1 MRTLNRPMFRIGG
14 STNTGITSG
23 LAPRQ
28 GYDNGELVRKAEEE
42 KALMQKLAGQRPD
55 TSLSQFMIDFG
66 LDIASRPPQGSILST
81 AAASAKEP
89 YQGYKATKA
98 RRGAYDQQIGLAAAQ
113 STIEQ
118 RNKMAQILAQKPDP
132 STGLRNIFL
141 EKAIND
147 GYDLPEAERI
157 ADYQITIK
165 SDLQNKV
172 GRNRLG
178 GILDFDVSDEKTMRK
193 RMPKL
198 REKTGQFFFD
208 PYDGKI
214 KELVNEGGK
223 LFFREFNSVAEITFE
238 TPDDTAT
245 VVDPKFMGEP
255 AFPPEYMGGA

>member
-1 MRTLNRPMFRIGG
+1 MRTLNRPMFRTGG

-42 KALMQKLAGQRPD
+42 KALMQKLAGQQPD
-55 TSLSQFMIDFG
+55 RSLSQFMIDFG
-66 LDIASRPPQGSILST
+66 LDIASRPPEGSIFST
-81 AAASAKEP
+81 SAASAKEP

-98 RRGAYDQQIGLAAAQ
+98 RRGAYEQQIGLAAAQ

-118 RNKMAQILAQKPDP
+118 RNKMAQILAQKPDA

-165 SDLQNKV
+165 AELQEKV

-255 AFPPEYMGGA
+255 PFPPNYIE

>member
-14 STNTGITSG
+14 STNEGITSG
-23 LAPRQ
+23 LGRP
-28 GYDNGELVRKAEEE
+28 GYENGDLVKSAQKDAELMRT
-42 KALMQKLAGQRPD
+42 LAGQRPD
-55 TSLSQFMIDFG
+55 TSLSQFLIDFG
-66 LDIASRPPQGSILST
+66 LNVASAPPSGSIFST

-98 RRGAYDQQIGLAAAQ
+98 RRGAYEQQIGLASAQ
-113 STIEQ
+113 SAIEQ
-118 RNKMAQILAQKPDP
+118 RNKMAQILAQKPDA

-178 GILDFDVSDEKTMRK
+178 GILDFDVSDEKTMKK

-198 REKTGQFFFD
+198 RDKTGQFFFD

-214 KELVNEGGK
+214 KELVNQGGK

-238 TPDDTAT
+238 TPDDIAT
-245 VVDPKFMGEP
+245 VVDEKFMGEP
-255 AFPPEYMGGA
+255 AFPPDYIE

>member
-42 KALMQKLAGQRPD
+42 KALMQKLAGQTPD

-66 LDIASRPPQGSILST
+66 LDIASRPPQGSIFST
-81 AAASAKEP
+81 AAAAAKEP
-89 YQGYKATKA
+89 YQGYKASKA
-98 RRGAYDQQIGLAAAQ
+98 KRGAYDQQIGLAAAQ

-118 RNKMAQILAQKPDP
+118 RNKMAQILAQKPDA

-178 GILDFDVSDEKTMRK
+178 GILDFDVSDEKTMKK

-245 VVDPKFMGEP
+245 VIDEKFMGEP
-255 AFPPEYMGGA
+255 PFPPNYIE

>member
-1 MRTLNRPMFRIGG
+1 MTRVLKRPMFRIGG
-14 STNTGITSG
+14 PANEGITSG
-23 LAPRQ
+23 LRRP
-28 GYDNGELVRKAEEE
+28 GYENAGSVQDVERRKAI
-42 KALMQKLAGQRPD
+42 LRAGVGQQPD
-55 TSLSQFMIDFG
+55 TSLSQFLIDFG
-66 LDIASRPPQGSILST
+66 LNVASAPPSGSIFST

-178 GILDFDVSDEKTMRK
+178 GILDFDVSDEKTMKK

>member
-1 MRTLNRPMFRIGG
+1 MTRTLRRPMFRLGG
-14 STNTGITSG
+14 NTDQGIMSG
-23 LAPRQ
+23 VAPRQ

-55 TSLSQFMIDFG
+55 TSMANLLIDFG
-66 LDIASRPPQGSILST
+66 LNVASAEPRGSIFST
-81 AAASAKEP
+81 AAGAAKEP
-89 YQGYKATKA
+89 FQRYQTAKAQ
-98 RRGAYDQQIGLAAAQ
+98 RGAYDQQIGLAAAR

-118 RNKMAQILAQKPDP
+118 RNKMAQILAQKSDP

-178 GILDFDVSDEKTMRK
+178 GILDFDVSDEKTMKK

-223 LFFREFNSVAEITFE
+223 LFFREFNSVAEITLE

-245 VVDPKFMGEP
+245 VIDEKFMGEP
-255 AFPPEYMGGA
+255 PFPPNYIE

>member
-55 TSLSQFMIDFG
+55 TSLSQFMIDWG
-66 LDIASRPPQGSILST
+66 LNMASATPSGSVLST
-81 AAASAKEP
+81 GAKEAKEP
-89 YQGYKATKA
+89 FQRYQTAKAQ
-98 RRGAYDQQIGLAAAQ
+98 RGTYDQQIGLAAAQ

-118 RNKMAQILAQKPDP
+118 RNKMAQILAQKPDA

-147 GYDLPEAERI
+147 GYDLPEAQRI

-165 SDLQNKV
+165 AELQEKV

-178 GILDFDVSDEKTMRK
+178 GVLDFDVSDEKTMKK

-255 AFPPEYMGGA
+255 PFPPNYIE

>member
-1 MRTLNRPMFRIGG
+1 MTRVLKRPMFRIGG
-14 STNTGITSG
+14 PANEGITSG
-23 LAPRQ
+23 LGRP
-28 GYDNGELVRKAEEE
+28 GYENGDLVKSARSDAELMRT
-42 KALMQKLAGQRPD
+42 LAGQGPD
-55 TSLSQFMIDFG
+55 RSLSQFLIDFG
-66 LDIASRPPQGSILST
+66 LDIASRPPQGSIFST

-98 RRGAYDQQIGLAAAQ
+98 RRGAYEQQIGLASAQ
-113 STIEQ
+113 SAIEQ
-118 RNKMAQILAQKPDP
+118 RNKMAQILAQKPDA

-178 GILDFDVSDEKTMRK
+178 GILDFDVSDEKTMKK

-198 REKTGQFFFD
+198 REHTGKFFFD

-214 KELVNEGGK
+214 KELVNQGGK

-245 VVDPKFMGEP
+245 VIDEKFMGTP
-255 AFPPEYMGGA
+255 PYPPEYMGGA

>member
-1 MRTLNRPMFRIGG
+1 MTRVLKRPMFRIGG
-14 STNTGITSG
+14 PAYEGITSG
-23 LAPRQ
+23 LGRP
-28 GYDNGELVRKAEEE
+28 GYENGALVKSARSDAEV
-42 KALMQKLAGQRPD
+42 MRTLAGQRPD
-55 TSLSQFMIDFG
+55 TSLSQFLIDFG
-66 LDIASRPPQGSILST
+66 LDIASRPPQGSIFST

-89 YQGYKATKA
+89 YQGYKASKA
-98 RRGAYDQQIGLAAAQ
+98 RRGAYEQQIGLASAQ
-113 STIEQ
+113 TAIEQ

-157 ADYQITIK
+157 ANYQLTTK
-165 SDLQNKV
+165 AELQEKV

-178 GILDFDVSDEKTMRK
+178 GILDFDVSDEKTMKK

-198 REKTGQFFFD
+198 RDKTGQFFFD
-208 PYDGKI
+208 PYDGNI
-214 KELVNEGGK
+214 KELVNQGGK

-245 VVDPKFMGEP
+245 VIDEKFMGEP

>member
-1 MRTLNRPMFRIGG
+1 MTRTLRRPMFRLGG
-14 STNTGITSG
+14 NTDQGIMSG
-23 LAPRQ
+23 VAPRQ

-55 TSLSQFMIDFG
+55 TSMANLLIDFG
-66 LDIASRPPQGSILST
+66 LNVASAEPRGSIFST
-81 AAASAKEP
+81 AAGAAKEP
-89 YQGYKATKA
+89 FQRYQTAKAQ
-98 RRGAYDQQIGLAAAQ
+98 RGAYDQQIGLAAAR

-118 RNKMAQILAQKPDP
+118 RNKMAQILAQKPDA

-141 EKAIND
+141 EKAINE

-178 GILDFDVSDEKTMRK
+178 GILDFDVSDEKTMKK

-238 TPDDTAT
+238 TPDNTAT
-245 VVDPKFMGEP
+245 VIDEKFMGEP
-255 AFPPEYMGGA
+255 PFPPNYIE

>member
-14 STNTGITSG
+14 LTNTGITSG
-23 LAPRQ
+23 LSPRQ
-28 GYDNGELVRKAEEE
+28 GYAESGLAKSAEERR
-42 KALMQKLAGQRPD
+42 KVLSKLVGQRPD
-55 TSLSQFMIDFG
+55 TSAAQGLIDWG
-66 LDIASRPPQGSILST
+66 LNMASATPSGSILNT
-81 AAASAKEP
+81 AAEQAKEP
-89 YQGYKATKA
+89 LQRYKETKA
-98 RRGAYDQQIGLAAAQ
+98 RRGAFDQQIGLAAAQ

-147 GYDLPEAERI
+147 GYDLPEAQRI

-165 SDLQNKV
+165 AELQEKV

-178 GILDFDVSDEKTMRK
+178 GVLDFDVSDEKTMKK

-255 AFPPEYMGGA
+255 PFPPNYIE